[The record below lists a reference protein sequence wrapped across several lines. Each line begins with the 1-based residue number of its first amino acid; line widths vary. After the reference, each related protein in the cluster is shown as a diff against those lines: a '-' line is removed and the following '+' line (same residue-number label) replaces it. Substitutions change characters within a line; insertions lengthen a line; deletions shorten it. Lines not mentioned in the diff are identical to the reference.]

1 MALKEAFQNLYGKYR
16 HDIHNSLSFVLIK
29 KNLYGI
35 ACSKDVS
42 VAVLLEL
49 SGGSIQWNVSFAK
62 AAHDWKMDFLALF
75 FKVLYLARVRGDK
88 LWWVSS
94 KRGLFYV

>member
-1 MALKEAFQNLYGKYR
+1 
-16 HDIHNSLSFVLIK
+16 
-29 KNLYGI
+29 
-35 ACSKDVS
+35 
-42 VAVLLEL
+42 
-49 SGGSIQWNVSFAK
+49 
-62 AAHDWKMDFLALF
+62 MDFLALF